1 MKAERWQQV
10 DQVLQAALDL
20 EPGQRAAFLA
30 EACAGDESLRQEVE
44 SLLALAGQ
52 AEDFLGA
59 PPEDLV
65 AEMLAEERA
74 PGERPAGVPEP
85 KELRPV
91 YKQTRTFPG
100 SSTSE
105 VAAQPITEDRAERN
119 TAMANNDQPQR
130 VTERINADQA
140 PTGRGPFVVAPGV
153 TLDGRYLIE
162 QELGRGGVGAVF
174 LARDQKLHNA
184 PVVIKVLL
192 EHLEQAEHK
201 AWFEKKFRQEA
212 EALARIDHPGV
223 VRALDVGELPD
234 GRTYLVMQYVS
245 GTGLRSVLRPQGM
258 ELERVAKLIRQM
270 GQALSAAHAQGVVHR
285 DLKPENVMLQQAGD
299 EEYAKLIDFGIAT
312 VLETPTSTEIK
323 TTKVAGTIDYMA
335 PEQLHGKP
343 TAASDVYALGVI
355 AYEMVTGRRPFNPDS
370 PYQLLELQR
379 AGVRVKPCDLRPS
392 LPAAAQAVILKALAY
407 DRRDRYAQA
416 KDFSEALA
424 QALTA
429 EVGHPELPET
439 MRVETQPPQ
448 RTTRLLLLAGLL
460 AVAAIGAAVWWRL
473 QSQTGSTANGP
484 QVTPAIVPTRELSYW
499 LTVQRDPKRYPG
511 SKPFTLPGGETLF
524 SVGDHVRLNISS
536 PQAGYLYVIN
546 EGPAQTNGLPEL
558 NVLFPDTIT
567 NGGSAEI
574 KADQTVQIP
583 QPSRNPK
590 QDWFIF
596 DQEEGLEKIWLVWSG
611 RNVPELEAVKGWA
624 NPKNEGEIGDPGQIK
639 AVAQYLA
646 AHAATKPE
654 KDEVGNRTQLKGK
667 GEVLV
672 GLVKLEHH

>member
-20 EPGQRAAFLA
+20 EPGERSAFLA

-52 AEDFLGA
+52 AGDFLEA
-59 PPEDLV
+59 PPEDLA

-74 PGERPAGVPEP
+74 PGERAAGVPAP
-85 KELRPV
+85 QELRPV
-91 YKQTRTFPG
+91 HKQTGTVPG
-100 SSTSE
+100 SPTSE
-105 VAAQPITEDRAERN
+105 VAAQSITEDQAERN
-119 TAMANNDQPQR
+119 TAMTNNDQPQR

-245 GTGLRSVLRPQGM
+245 GTSLRSALRPQGM
-258 ELERVAKLIRQM
+258 ELERVAKLIRQV

-285 DLKPENVMLQQAGD
+285 DLKPENIMLQQAGD

-312 VLETPTSTEIK
+312 VLEAPTSTEIK

-429 EVGHPELPET
+429 EVGHLELPET
-439 MRVETQPPQ
+439 IRVKTQPPQ
-448 RTTRLLLLAGLL
+448 RTPRLLLLAGLL

-473 QSQTGSTANGP
+473 QSQIGSTANRP

-511 SKPFTLPGGETLF
+511 SKPFLLPGEILF

-536 PQAGYLYVIN
+536 PQTGYLYVIN

-583 QPSRNPK
+583 RPSRKPG

-596 DQEEGLEKIWLVWSG
+596 DQEEGLEKIWLVWSE

-639 AVAQYLA
+639 AVAEYLA
-646 AHAATKPE
+646 AHAVANPE
-654 KDEVGNRTQLKGK
+654 KDEMSKRTKLKSKDG
-667 GEVLV
+667 VLV
-672 GLVKLEHH
+672 ALVKLEHH